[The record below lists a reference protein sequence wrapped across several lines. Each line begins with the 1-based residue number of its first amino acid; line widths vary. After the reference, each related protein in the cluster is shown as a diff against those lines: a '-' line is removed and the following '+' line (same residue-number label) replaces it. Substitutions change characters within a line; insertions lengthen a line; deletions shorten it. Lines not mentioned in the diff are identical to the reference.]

1 MDARWRWLVVA
12 LAAQLVLALP
22 TSAQEMPPEVP
33 EAEELAA
40 PAAGAPD
47 GESGVA
53 ASGDEPQSSQ
63 GGRHFDLGLE
73 QLALA
78 GGPEFHAFPGNLED
92 WGEGSGVGVGW
103 GGGLGGLGAG
113 GWGPGDQPPPG
124 LRLVP
129 PPGLVTVATFDLS
142 GEGESGFHP
151 LRISRKSWD
160 ELDTWEKVVL
170 VTSYASAVAGIAGLG
185 AALVGALD

>member
-1 MDARWRWLVVA
+1 MDARWWWLVVA
-12 LAAQLVLALP
+12 LAALLALP
-22 TSAQEMPPEVP
+22 MPSSAQELPPEVP
-33 EAEELAA
+33 EAEEFVA
-40 PAAGAPD
+40 PAAGTAD

-53 ASGDEPQSSQ
+53 ASGAQQ
-63 GGRHFDLGLE
+63 RVGGDRRFHLDLK

-78 GGPEFHAFPGNLED
+78 GGPEFHAFPGGLEG
-92 WGEGSGVGVGW
+92 WGAGSVEGAGR

-124 LRLVP
+124 LRLAP

-142 GEGESGFHP
+142 GEGEAGFHP
-151 LRISRKSWD
+151 LRMTHKSWD
-160 ELDTWEKVVL
+160 ELDTWEKVGM